1 MGYTILFAEKAQKQL
16 GKLSKLQASRIIDKI
31 ESITDD
37 PHRFVESCEGYLYYH
52 LRIGNYRVI
61 LELNDTAGIIEVLK
75 VGPRKKV
82 YDR

>member
-1 MGYTILFAEKAQKQL
+1 MVYSLLFADKAQKQV
-16 GKLSKLQASRIIDKI
+16 GKLSKIHASRIIDKL

-37 PHRFVESCEGYLYYH
+37 PHRYVEGCEGYPYFH
-52 LRIGNYRVI
+52 QRIGNYRVI
-61 LELNDTAGIIEVLK
+61 LDLNDADRVIEVLK

>member
-16 GKLSKLQASRIIDKI
+16 GKLSKLKASRIIDKI
-31 ESITDD
+31 ESITGD
-37 PHRFVESCEGYLYYH
+37 PHRFVESCEGHPYYH
-52 LRIGNYRVI
+52 LRIGNQRAI
-61 LELNDTAGIIEVLK
+61 LALNDTAGIIEVLK